1 MNLISLCPVS
11 IARSLTAVT
20 RALLVAALA
29 VLVGCAQAPVQPEE
43 GPVFYPPPPSTPR
56 VQFLAAVSN
65 EKDIGG
71 GRSGLAQFVAGT
83 PETVRVIMRPHDID
97 HYGSTLYV
105 VDRQAATVHV
115 VDLANKRFGRLSMGR
130 AGPFQ
135 QPGGIFVT
143 ADGYKLV
150 ADKNREQILV
160 FDPQD
165 QFQRTY
171 GEPGQFAPTDVVV
184 VNDRVYVCDIRDE
197 EIEILDRASGNLIK
211 TFGGRG
217 GEPGQ
222 FRFPSHLAVDPAGNI
237 YVTDFM
243 NFRVQ
248 VFDRDGS
255 FIRSFGQMGDGPGD
269 MPRPK
274 GIAVD
279 RADHLYVVDAGF
291 ELVQIFDATTGR
303 TLMGFGKYGN
313 QPGGTYLP
321 QGIHID
327 YDNLPFFAE
336 YVDPEFEPE
345 YLVYVANQS
354 GNDKINVYAFGKLR
368 GAGP

>member
-1 MNLISLCPVS
+1 MIPVS
-11 IARSLTAVT
+11 IRAVSIP
-20 RALLVAALA
+20 RAWTVCVRA
-29 VLVGCAQAPVQPEE
+29 VLVVAAVVLAACAQAPIQPIA
-43 GPVFYPPPPSTPR
+43 GPVFYPPPPATPR
-56 VQFLAAVSN
+56 IQYLTTVSS

-71 GRSGLAQFVAGT
+71 GRRGLAQFVAGT
-83 PETVRVIMRPHDID
+83 PETVRIIMRPHDID
-97 HYGSTLYV
+97 HYGDKLYV
-105 VDRQAATVHV
+105 VDRQAAAVHV
-115 VDLANKRFGRLSMGR
+115 LDLANKRFGRLNMGR

-135 QPGGIFVT
+135 QPGGIFIT
-143 ADGYKLV
+143 PDGYKFV
-150 ADKNREQILV
+150 ADKDREQILM

-184 VNDRVYVCDIRDE
+184 VGDRLYVCDIRDE
-197 EIEILDRASGNLIK
+197 EIEILDRASGRVIK

-217 GEPGQ
+217 ADPGQ
-222 FRFPSHLAVDPAGNI
+222 FRFPSHLTTDAAGDI
-237 YVTDFM
+237 FVTDFM

-248 VFDRDGS
+248 VFDGDGS
-255 FIRSFGQMGDGPGD
+255 FIRTFGQMGDGPGD

-279 RADHLYVVDAGF
+279 RDDHLYVVDAGF
-291 ELVQIFDATTGR
+291 ELVQIFDADTGR
-303 TLMGFGKYGN
+303 ALMGFGKYGN

-321 QGIHID
+321 QGVHID
-327 YDNLPFFAE
+327 YDNLSYFAE
-336 YVDPEFEPE
+336 YLDAEFDPE

-368 GAGP
+368 GTGS